1 MRLENDHLPGYLHAI
16 FTDHYNKI
24 AGEYDHL
31 YDHVYEAIVAVAV
44 KHLNLSPDVRLAEIG
59 GGTGEVAHLIW
70 KMAGIGFCS
79 HSKISPPSPF
89 LFLFLKCSTCCCFLF
104 RYQ

>member
-1 MRLENDHLPGYLHAI
+1 MTTYLYAI

-31 YDHVYEAIVAVAV
+31 FDHVYEAIVAIAV
-44 KHLNLSPDVRLAEIG
+44 KHLNLSPDDRLAEIG

-70 KMAGIGFCS
+70 KMAGIIVFYTS
-79 HSKISPPSPF
+79 N
-89 LFLFLKCSTCCCFLF
+89 LLK
-104 RYQ
+104 

>member
-1 MRLENDHLPGYLHAI
+1 MTSYLCAN

-31 YDHVYEAIVAVAV
+31 YDHVFEAIVAVAV
-44 KHLNLSPDVRLAEIG
+44 KHLNLSPDDRLAEIG

-70 KMAGIGFCS
+70 KMAGIGGGGGFP
-79 HSKISPPSPF
+79 HPK
-89 LFLFLKCSTCCCFLF
+89 
-104 RYQ
+104 

>member
-1 MRLENDHLPGYLHAI
+1 MPTYCQFICMVDSWVVLFCGGLGTRLNDHLPGYL

-31 YDHVYEAIVAVAV
+31 FDHVFEAIVAVAV
-44 KHLNLSPDVRLAEIG
+44 KHLNLSPDDRLAEIG

-70 KMAGIGFCS
+70 KMAGIS
-79 HSKISPPSPF
+79 
-89 LFLFLKCSTCCCFLF
+89 CCFFHISNLLK
-104 RYQ
+104 